1 MGKESD
7 HIKKARKDLELA
19 RKYRSKGDIAVAT
32 LLYNKAI
39 SAVMRSLY
47 LKRTGRHAPPD
58 ASLEYMSSRASLPD
72 EVEEYVRSV
81 MEPETMEEELESM
94 EVKDTYAGGGGRLLY
109 LDGLIKRL
117 LDYANAY

>member
-1 MGKESD
+1 MKRD
-7 HIKKARKDLELA
+7 DLIKGANKNLELA
-19 RKYRSKGDIAVAT
+19 RKYRSRGDIAVAT

-39 SAVMRSLY
+39 AGVMRTLY
-47 LKRTGRHAPPD
+47 YKKTGRHAPTD
-58 ASLEYMSSRASLPD
+58 ASLQYLSSKAILPD

-81 MEPETMEEELESM
+81 METETDAEQLESM
-94 EVKDTYAGGGGRLLY
+94 EVTDTYTGGGGRLLY